1 MKFNLKDEL
10 RMPRNVDCN
19 KLEEPKTN
27 EFRRSPSYYEAVKQE
42 KRSREKLKSVNGVR
56 PTVSALGAGLLRG
69 PD

>member
-10 RMPRNVDCN
+10 RMPRNVDSN

-27 EFRRSPSYYEAVKQE
+27 EFRRSPSFYEAIKQE
-42 KRSREKLKSVNGVR
+42 KRAREKLKSVNGVR
-56 PTVSALGAGLLRG
+56 PTLSSSGNGLHRG